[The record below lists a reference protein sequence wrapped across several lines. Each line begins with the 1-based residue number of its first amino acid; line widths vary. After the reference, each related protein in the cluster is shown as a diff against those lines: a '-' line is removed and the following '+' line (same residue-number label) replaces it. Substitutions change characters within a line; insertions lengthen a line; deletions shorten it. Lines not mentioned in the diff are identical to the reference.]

1 MNRQKFKMALLLAV
15 TWIIAGCATAPQI
28 VMPSN
33 PANPIKRVAIL
44 PMLDNS
50 DDVDAPTRIRD
61 EFFNRLG
68 RYNYD
73 IQPLAETNEL
83 LNFQMGITMGKQ
95 YDQATPQEIGKTL
108 GVDGLFYGYLLD
120 FDEVTTGFVNSYKV
134 RMGWKLVDTKTGKV
148 SWGKGVAVRRTQ
160 SIGNLAGAAHAVG
173 SATDQVGLTESEK
186 VEVMPGSKDPMNEMP
201 GLDKWISMGDK
212 SSSLAGGIVGG
223 LMDKVGGGIMG
234 NSLKNEI
241 KFAYDNLFPTML
253 VGPVVK

>member
-1 MNRQKFKMALLLAV
+1 MALLLISM
-15 TWIIAGCATAPQI
+15 TWFIAGCAMAP
-28 VMPSN
+28 VAMPSN

-68 RYNYD
+68 RYHYD

-120 FDEVTTGFVNSYKV
+120 FNEVTTGAVNTYEV
-134 RMGWKLVDTKTGKV
+134 RIGWKLVDTKTGKIT
-148 SWGKGVAVRRTQ
+148 WGKGVGVKRTQ
-160 SIGNLAGAAHAVG
+160 SIGGLAGLG
-173 SATDQVGLTESEK
+173 STLGLDAPEK
-186 VEVMPGSKDPMNEMP
+186 VDALPGSTDPMNEMP
-201 GLDKWISMGDK
+201 GLNKWISMGDK
-212 SSSLAGGIVGG
+212 SAGLTEGLVVGLLG
-223 LMDKVGGGIMG
+223 KVGGGIMG

-241 KFAYDNLFPTML
+241 NFAYDNLFPTML